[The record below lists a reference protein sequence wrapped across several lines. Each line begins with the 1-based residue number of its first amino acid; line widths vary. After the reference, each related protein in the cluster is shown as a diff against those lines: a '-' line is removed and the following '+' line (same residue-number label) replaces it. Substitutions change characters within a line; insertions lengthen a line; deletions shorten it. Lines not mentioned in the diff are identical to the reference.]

1 MAIKQVP
8 KTKVKRWGRVQQR
21 MVPIEFELLDKVSD
35 GHRGNILKNHIGNE
49 MRMKNSAGEVCV
61 MKVLGSRDGFHRVFS
76 SDESTSEYAQLIGSH
91 GFQFKFCRV
100 IG

>member
-35 GHRGNILKNHIGNE
+35 GHK
-49 MRMKNSAGEVCV
+49 GENNVRKKKLNCIFV
-61 MKVLGSRDGFHRVFS
+61 KAVFKPL
-76 SDESTSEYAQLIGSH
+76 DLTRL
-91 GFQFKFCRV
+91 CL
-100 IG
+100 

>member
-35 GHRGNILKNHIGNE
+35 GHKGKNNIQKNLNCIFVQ
-49 MRMKNSAGEVCV
+49 A
-61 MKVLGSRDGFHRVFS
+61 VFKPL
-76 SDESTSEYAQLIGSH
+76 DLTRLYL
-91 GFQFKFCRV
+91 
-100 IG
+100 

>member
-35 GHRGNILKNHIGNE
+35 GHRGNILKNHIGSE
-49 MRMKNSAGEVCV
+49 IRMKNSAGEECV
-61 MKVLGSRDGFHRVFS
+61 IKFLEVGKGFTGFAQSMTQHLNTHR
-76 SDESTSEYAQLIGSH
+76 
-91 GFQFKFCRV
+91 
-100 IG
+100 